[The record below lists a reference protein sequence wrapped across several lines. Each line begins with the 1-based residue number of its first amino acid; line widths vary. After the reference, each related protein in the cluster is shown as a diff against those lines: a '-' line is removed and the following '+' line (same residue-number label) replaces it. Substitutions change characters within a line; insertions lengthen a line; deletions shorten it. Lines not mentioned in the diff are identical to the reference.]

1 MANLTGQVA
10 FVTGGARG
18 IGCSIALRLAADG
31 ADVALFDRDL
41 AAGEDAASR
50 IRAGGRRALA
60 LSGDVAVPESVEGA
74 VNETEARLGAISI
87 LVNNAGICRI
97 APALETSLEDF
108 RDMFRVNVEGVFV
121 CCRAV
126 VPRMVER
133 GAGAVINMSSWT
145 GKSGRPYF
153 AAYGASK
160 FAVIGLTQALA
171 AEVAPY
177 GVRLNAI
184 CPGIVVST
192 DMRREI
198 EAAQRRYGL
207 PGTRERERAIPLG
220 RCAEP
225 EDVATVAAFLAS
237 DAAAYITGESVNV
250 SGGLWMD

>member
-1 MANLTGQVA
+1 MADLTGQVA

-18 IGCSIALRLAADG
+18 IGRSIALRLAADG
-31 ADVALFDRDL
+31 ADVALFDRGFE
-41 AAGEDAASR
+41 AGDQPAAS
-50 IRAGGRRALA
+50 IRASRRRALA
-60 LSGDVAVPESVEGA
+60 LAGDVAAPESVEAA
-74 VNETEARLGAISI
+74 VNEAEAQLGPISI

-97 APALETSLEDF
+97 APALETDLDDF
-108 RDMFRVNVEGVFV
+108 RAMFRVNVEGVFV

-133 GAGAVINMSSWT
+133 RAGCVINMASWT

-171 AEVAPY
+171 AEVAPF
-177 GVRLNAI
+177 GVRVNAI

-198 EAAQRRYGL
+198 EAAQERYGL

-220 RCAEP
+220 RTAEP
-225 EDVATVAAFLAS
+225 EDVAAVAAFLAS

-250 SGGLWMD
+250 TGGLWMD

>member
-1 MANLTGQVA
+1 MADLSGQVA

-18 IGCSIALRLAADG
+18 IGRS
-31 ADVALFDRDL
+31 
-41 AAGEDAASR
+41 
-50 IRAGGRRALA
+50 
-60 LSGDVAVPESVEGA
+60 
-74 VNETEARLGAISI
+74 
-87 LVNNAGICRI
+87 
-97 APALETSLEDF
+97 APALETSLDDF
-108 RDMFRVNVEGVFV
+108 RAMFRVNVEGVFV

-133 GAGAVINMSSWT
+133 RAGCVINMASWT

-171 AEVAPY
+171 AEVAPF
-177 GVRLNAI
+177 GVRVNAI

-198 EAAQRRYGL
+198 EAAQERYGL
-207 PGTRERERAIPLG
+207 PSTRERERAIPLG
-220 RCAEP
+220 RTAEP
-225 EDVATVAAFLAS
+225 EDVAAVAAFLAS

-250 SGGLWMD
+250 TGGLWM